1 MILKNDGFLS
11 ITSLYRTQSR
21 SLYSDFITK
30 YIDIIIILFIC
41 FGGVF
46 FGIDLKVWLG
56 NVFSYLY
63 MSDQTI
69 PAVRKPMFG

>member
-1 MILKNDGFLS
+1 MIFKNDGFLS

-30 YIDIIIILFIC
+30 YIDIIIILYVLGF
-41 FGGVF
+41 F

>member
-30 YIDIIIILFIC
+30 YIDIIIILYVLGF
-41 FGGVF
+41 F